1 MRGIYDS
8 IQPCRRRCAGL
19 LLAGLPVVML
29 LASLPAV
36 TLLGSPPAAADLYFT
51 GFQSGVA
58 AMEAQTA
65 GWETAATGVEPV
77 SSAELASSVE
87 PASSAEPNERAV
99 SRRKL
104 IGASLLIPGWGQ
116 YLAGHHTKAKAF
128 IVAEVAILASYA
140 FLGVQGK
147 VRQNRYIDYAEE
159 FAGIADASGKEDYYY
174 RNLGAY
180 GSSDDYVE
188 SIRRG
193 ARSLYGDDLE
203 AREEYVARFS
213 PRGDEQW
220 AWQSDAY
227 RRDYLQQRKDSRN
240 SYRLAGHM
248 IGVALLNRVV
258 SAVDAALSAGKTS
271 RSQRVYLETGG
282 DGTQRVGVQVPLN

>member
-8 IQPCRRRCAGL
+8 LKPCWRRAAGL

-29 LASLPAV
+29 LA
-36 TLLGSPPAAADLYFT
+36 TPPAGADLYFT

-65 GWETAATGVEPV
+65 GGQTAVAGAGPASGAEFASNADRA
-77 SSAELASSVE
+77 SSAEL
-87 PASSAEPNERAV
+87 NGRAV
-99 SRRKL
+99 SRKKA

-116 YLAGHHTKAKAF
+116 YLTGHHTKAKAF

-140 FLGVQGK
+140 FFGIQGT

-180 GSSDDYVE
+180 GSSDDYIE

-193 ARSLYGDDLE
+193 ARSLYGDDIE
-203 AREEYVARFS
+203 AREDYVARFS

-240 SYRLAGHM
+240 SFRLAGHM
-248 IGVALLNRVV
+248 VGVALLNRVV

-271 RSQRVYLETGG
+271 RSQRVYLETAG
-282 DGTQRVGVQVPLN
+282 DGTQRMGVQVPLN